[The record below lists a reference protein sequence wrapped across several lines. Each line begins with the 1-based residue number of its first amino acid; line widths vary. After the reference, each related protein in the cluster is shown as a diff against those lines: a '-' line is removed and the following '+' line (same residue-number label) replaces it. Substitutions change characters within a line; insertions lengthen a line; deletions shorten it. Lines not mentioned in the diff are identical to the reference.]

1 MKPYLTIIAVACFL
15 ATGSRAAAQTID
27 WGSPM
32 FSDLVDSTGKT
43 LDSGYTFEI
52 GAFTPNFTPDQ
63 TNVTEWAANWHTFDS
78 AAYNKDLGYF
88 TSSVQMAAGGQS
100 SNPLFANLGLNFQ
113 DLHGYLWIRNS
124 DTPLPGV
131 QWLLA
136 RAASWI
142 FPTYTGCCANTAPLQ
157 WSVSDLAP
165 TTPVYGKQGEIPGA
179 GVFTD
184 SGTHT
189 LQTYTFVPEPS
200 TPLLVILAG
209 ATLALRRRRVV

>member
-1 MKPYLTIIAVACFL
+1 MKTYLTTIALACVL
-15 ATGSRAAAQTID
+15 AVGPRAAAQTID

-32 FSDLVDSTGKT
+32 FSDLVDSTGKK
-43 LDSGYTFEI
+43 LDPGYSFEI
-52 GAFTPNFTPDQ
+52 GAFVSDFTPDQ

-124 DTPLPGV
+124 NIPLPGT

-142 FPTYTGCCANTAPLQ
+142 FPTYAGCCANTPPLQ
-157 WSVSDLAP
+157 WSVSDLTS
-165 TTPVYGKQGEIPGA
+165 TTPVYGKQGGIPGA

-209 ATLALRRRRVV
+209 AFALLRRRRAV